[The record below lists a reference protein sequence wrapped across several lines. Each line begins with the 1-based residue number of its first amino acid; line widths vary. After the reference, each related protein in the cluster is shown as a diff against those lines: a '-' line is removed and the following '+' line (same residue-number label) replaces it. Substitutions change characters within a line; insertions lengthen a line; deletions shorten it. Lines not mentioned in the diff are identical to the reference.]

1 VLYFQRTRTTQNQ
14 RPLKDQ
20 RKRKTKPKTS
30 PTLDHSV
37 EWLTIKQ
44 KLVSLE
50 EDTQKSSLSLSKTK
64 YSSFKISPWPVY
76 SEPPSALPNCKDAP
90 TWEEG
95 HVGNWTASL
104 KLFISDMNL
113 AGWIS

>member
-37 EWLTIKQ
+37 E
-44 KLVSLE
+44 
-50 EDTQKSSLSLSKTK
+50 
-64 YSSFKISPWPVY
+64 
-76 SEPPSALPNCKDAP
+76 
-90 TWEEG
+90 
-95 HVGNWTASL
+95 
-104 KLFISDMNL
+104 
-113 AGWIS
+113 